1 MNYKM
6 REMIIHYKKN
16 NGALK
21 GKKPRPIG
29 PRRWRRPKMRP
40 TSGFRPKMAR
50 AKMARAKM
58 ARSKM
63 ARANMARSKMARS
76 KMARAKMAR
85 PKMPTA
91 RGSEKKIQKI
101 Y

>member
-40 TSGFRPKMAR
+40 TSGFRPE
-50 AKMARAKM
+50 MARAKM
-58 ARSKM
+58 ARS
-63 ARANMARSKMARS
+63 
-76 KMARAKMAR
+76 KMAR